1 MYHSMQSRHDKM
13 AIIALCQAHVA
24 VSLQTVVLDYVQSEI
39 HLKSSRDKSQ
49 LDLAS
54 ELMWLR
60 CYRLPPASV
69 TNC

>member
-1 MYHSMQSRHDKM
+1 MYHPIATRHDKLF
-13 AIIALCQAHVA
+13 IIVLSQAYLA

-60 CYRLPPASV
+60 CYYLQPVPV